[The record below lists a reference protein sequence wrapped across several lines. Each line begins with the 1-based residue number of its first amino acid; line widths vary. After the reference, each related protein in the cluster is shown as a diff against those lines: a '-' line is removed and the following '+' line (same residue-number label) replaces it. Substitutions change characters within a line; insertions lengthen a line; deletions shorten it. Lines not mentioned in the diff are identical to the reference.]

1 MEILPLIQKAYKA
14 EDLGGSFLTSPLRGY
29 PFWIQER
36 MEECQ
41 NFIDTLVW
49 KVLNVA
55 LSLFAYPV
63 FGFFAFIGVAIN
75 LFPIVYA
82 QKKFNHWEKEYRD
95 FFSSDNKIF
104 GNTLADSDQSFS
116 MQSAEEL
123 GGCLQV
129 LRGISLDKTWFP
141 VEDTYYATRDENES
155 VQLCVQLPVRTKIGN
170 YLADESL
177 A

>member
-95 FFSSDNKIF
+95 FFLDDKESF
-104 GNTLADSDQSFS
+104 GNAHADVGQSFQMEDEGQMRS
-116 MQSAEEL
+116 N
-123 GGCLQV
+123 LQV

-141 VEDTYYATRDENES
+141 AEDTYYATRDENGS
-155 VQLCVQLPVRTKIGN
+155 VQLCVQLPVGTRIGE
-170 YLADESL
+170 YVADGGLA
-177 A
+177 